1 MTATPSRIRRHPSR
15 IASLFGNAAI
25 LATVFFAL
33 SASSI
38 SAQAPTAKP
47 RPRLAPE
54 SIAPQRPKLVVL
66 LVVDQMRGDYV
77 DKFRGQ
83 WSGGLKR
90 LVDEGAWYRAAAY
103 PYAATETCV
112 GHSTISTGA
121 FPSTHGMI
129 ANQWWDRGSQKS
141 VTCTADPTV
150 QNIGYAGTPTKGG
163 DSAARMLMPSFAEE
177 LKFQTGGATRI
188 VTFSLK
194 ARAAITLAGHQGAA
208 TWFENG
214 GWVTSS
220 AYGTKPFIETYAK
233 EHPVAEDYGKTWKL
247 ALPESEYLYD
257 EKAFGAATPPGWTL
271 TFPHAL
277 RGSSDSTKPDADFYN
292 QWSTSPYSDDYL
304 THLAEAAIDSLGLG
318 KSGAADFL
326 GVSYSAIDYVGHRF
340 GPRSREIQDILITL
354 DRNLGELFA
363 HLDRKIGRGNYIVA
377 LSADHGAV
385 PIPDDMART
394 GVDAGILHLPE
405 LKAAIVKALEPFNF
419 PKPAS
424 AQDTQF
430 PIANISSGDLYFD
443 PSVYDRIRDTAGAMQ
458 AVSDAAMSVPGVAA
472 VYWSEDLQ
480 NSAPTQDR
488 IRAAVKTSFLASRS
502 GDLYFVPK
510 PYWLIDSSPKDHYS
524 GGTGHGA
531 PYNYDQHVPVLL
543 MGFGIQSGEYFRE
556 VTPADIAPTLAALC
570 GVTLA
575 PRDGHILAEALATR
589 PAARPRPA
597 PAP

>member
-83 WSGGLKR
+83 WTGGLKR

-112 GHSTISTGA
+112 GHSTISTGS

-129 ANQWWDRGSQKS
+129 ANAWWDRASQKL
-141 VTCTADPTV
+141 VTCTADPSV
-150 QNIGYAGTPTKGG
+150 QDSGYAGTPAKGG
-163 DSAARMLMPSFAEE
+163 DSAVRMLTPSFAEE
-177 LKFQTGGATRI
+177 LKFQTGGATRV

-194 ARAAITLAGHQGAA
+194 ARAAITMAGHKGDAA
-208 TWFENG
+208 TWFDNG

-220 AYGTKPFIETYAK
+220 AYGTMPFIETYAK
-233 EHPVAEDYGKTWKL
+233 AHPIREDYGKTWKL
-247 ALPESEYLYD
+247 ALPENEYLYD
-257 EKAFGAATPPGWTL
+257 EKATGAVAPAGWNL

-277 RGSSDSTKPDADFYN
+277 RGKGDSAEPDVEFYE
-292 QWSTSPYSDDYL
+292 QWATSPYADDYL
-304 THLAEAAIDSLGLG
+304 TRLAETAVDSLGLG
-318 KSGAADFL
+318 KSGATDFL
-326 GVSYSAIDYVGHRF
+326 GVSYSSIDYVGHAF

-354 DRNLGELFA
+354 DRNLAELFA
-363 HLDRKIGRGNYIVA
+363 HLDRKVGRGNYVVA

-385 PIPDDMART
+385 PVPEDMAKT
-394 GVDAGILHLPE
+394 GVDAGLLHVPDLQE
-405 LKAAIVKALEPFNF
+405 KIEKALEPFNF
-419 PKPAS
+419 PKPA
-424 AQDTQF
+424 
-430 PIANISSGDLYFD
+430 IARVTSGDLYFV
-443 PSVYDRIRDTAGAMQ
+443 PAVYDHIRDTAGAMQ
-458 AVSDAAMSVPGVAA
+458 AVTDAAMSVPGVASI
-472 VYWSEDLQ
+472 YWSEDLQ
-480 NSAPTQDR
+480 NSPLTQDR
-488 IRAAVKTSFLASRS
+488 IRAAVKTSFLANRS

-510 PYWLIDSSPKDHYS
+510 PYWLVDGSPTGKSRTY
-524 GGTGHGA
+524 GTGHGS

-543 MGFGIQSGEYFRE
+543 MGFGIQPGEYFRE

-575 PRDGHILAEALATR
+575 PRDGHLLTEALTTKTAPATH
-589 PAARPRPA
+589 PRTVPA
-597 PAP
+597 P